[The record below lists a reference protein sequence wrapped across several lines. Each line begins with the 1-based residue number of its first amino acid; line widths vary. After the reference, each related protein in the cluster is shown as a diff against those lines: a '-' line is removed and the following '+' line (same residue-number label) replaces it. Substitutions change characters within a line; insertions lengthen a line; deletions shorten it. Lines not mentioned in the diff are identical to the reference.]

1 MSLGKAINIVLFESL
16 ESQPSKAK
24 CKPLTPAALVWCI
37 VLLLW
42 GYMSDDETK
51 RDNFLAADMI
61 GKRLLCQEEKLKF
74 LSFRKE
80 GEECLAGVSVQVQA

>member
-1 MSLGKAINIVLFESL
+1 
-16 ESQPSKAK
+16 
-24 CKPLTPAALVWCI
+24 
-37 VLLLW
+37 
-42 GYMSDDETK
+42 MSDDETK

-80 GEECLAGVSVQVQA
+80 DEECLAGVSVQVQA